1 MKRVAGEARNGEARN
16 GEARNGEARN
26 SEARSGEAR
35 MEKGLPFS
43 RPAASPLA
51 SLAAPSEREGEVKA
65 LAQKA
70 RLLVLGTVA
79 SEDGER

>member
-1 MKRVAGEARNGEARN
+1 
-16 GEARNGEARN
+16 
-26 SEARSGEAR
+26 